1 MEIFRVGA
9 EVMINKMIIDGIVK
23 SITIGQNDSAQ
34 YLVGWF
40 SGEAYMTGTFNAEE
54 VSLKTDKDIR
64 KIGFK

>member
-1 MEIFRVGA
+1 MEIFKVGA
-9 EVMINKMIIDGIVK
+9 HVMINKMVIEGIIK
-23 SITIGQNDSAQ
+23 SVTIGQNDSVQ

-54 VSLKTDKDIR
+54 VLPKTDKDIR

>member
-1 MEIFRVGA
+1 MEVIRIGA

-23 SITIGQNDSAQ
+23 SITIGQNDSVQ
-34 YLVGWF
+34 YFVGWF

-54 VSLKTDKDIR
+54 VSPKTDKDIR